1 MDIDSEKK
9 TTKKI
14 SKNLKNL
21 YLDPNNYRFIDNPK
35 YVKVEESKL
44 LDNNIQARTRG
55 FIEGKNRKNV
65 DDLLDSFKTN
75 GYMDIDII
83 QARKIGENKY
93 LVLEGNR
100 RVTALKILQE
110 EYNNSQDIGVFDP
123 SLFGKVPFE
132 IHETDDE
139 KKHQVIMG
147 LKHITRNK
155 TWPALNQ
162 AQLVY
167 DIMSEYRNQIEGEDF
182 IKNSLGISIT
192 KIRKYVRSLKLME
205 LYKQSDFRG
214 NFTTDMYSIF
224 EEL

>member
-83 QARKIGENKY
+83 QARK
-93 LVLEGNR
+93 LERIN
-100 RVTALKILQE
+100 I
-110 EYNNSQDIGVFDP
+110 
-123 SLFGKVPFE
+123 
-132 IHETDDE
+132 
-139 KKHQVIMG
+139 
-147 LKHITRNK
+147 
-155 TWPALNQ
+155 
-162 AQLVY
+162 
-167 DIMSEYRNQIEGEDF
+167 
-182 IKNSLGISIT
+182 
-192 KIRKYVRSLKLME
+192 
-205 LYKQSDFRG
+205 
-214 NFTTDMYSIF
+214 
-224 EEL
+224 